1 MAVMEDRAIG
11 VTQMGGE
18 GAQWVGQAPFV
29 TEPHRFQNIGD
40 GTFAHSGFLAI
51 RQAISAGTDITYK
64 VLYNGT
70 VAMTGGQ
77 DAAGGPGEPALTRLL
92 EPEGA
97 ARIAVV
103 TDDPDKYPADAR
115 FAPGTE
121 VAHRDELDR
130 IQRELRDLAGTTIV
144 IYDQGCAAELRR
156 GRKRGV
162 VATPTTR
169 VVINEAVC
177 DGCGHC
183 GEISNCMSVHPV
195 QTPFGRKTRIHQE
208 SCNLDLSCVDG
219 ECPAFITVE
228 VGDGPGAQGPLP
240 SFEIP
245 ELPEPP
251 LPAAAT
257 VLTVGIGGT
266 GVVTVNQLVITAA
279 RLDGKEANG
288 LDQTG
293 LAQKG
298 GPVVSHLRIAPH
310 LDETANRI
318 GQGEAD
324 TFLVFD
330 MVAGVAA
337 ATISRTAA
345 DRTTAVVSTS
355 RVPTG
360 HMVADRA
367 QESFP
372 AVDRFRRTIDATTR
386 AEANAYVDAEGL
398 ARTLFRSQPAANLLL
413 LGVAYQRGLL
423 PVTAASLERAIELNG
438 VAVELNT
445 RAFATGRAWALDP
458 GRFTGLV
465 PAGASDSPPEPDAE
479 VAELL
484 ATVGGD
490 GDVALRDVLAWHLP
504 EVLAFGGRRWADRYA
519 DRVARVRAAEA
530 AVVDGSELTRT
541 VARHLAAFMTYK
553 DEYEVARL
561 HRDPALLDSI
571 AARFGADAK
580 ITYQLKPPTLTALG
594 YDHKIGLGRRTGRV
608 AFAVLARMRRLRGT
622 AFDPFGRTE
631 ERRTERAL
639 IEEYEELV
647 DELITGLTTGDHAEA
662 VRIAGLADR
671 VRGYGHVKTAN
682 VMTYR
687 NELQLA
693 QAGWHRRHS
702 TS

>member
-1 MAVMEDRAIG
+1 
-11 VTQMGGE
+11 
-18 GAQWVGQAPFV
+18 
-29 TEPHRFQNIGD
+29 
-40 GTFAHSGFLAI
+40 
-51 RQAISAGTDITYK
+51 
-64 VLYNGT
+64 
-70 VAMTGGQ
+70 
-77 DAAGGPGEPALTRLL
+77 
-92 EPEGA
+92 
-97 ARIAVV
+97 
-103 TDDPDKYPADAR
+103 
-115 FAPGTE
+115 
-121 VAHRDELDR
+121 
-130 IQRELRDLAGTTIV
+130 
-144 IYDQGCAAELRR
+144 
-156 GRKRGV
+156 
-162 VATPTTR
+162 
-169 VVINEAVC
+169 
-177 DGCGHC
+177 
-183 GEISNCMSVHPV
+183 
-195 QTPFGRKTRIHQE
+195 
-208 SCNLDLSCVDG
+208 
-219 ECPAFITVE
+219 
-228 VGDGPGAQGPLP
+228 
-240 SFEIP
+240 
-245 ELPEPP
+245 
-251 LPAAAT
+251 
-257 VLTVGIGGT
+257 
-266 GVVTVNQLVITAA
+266 
-279 RLDGKEANG
+279 
-288 LDQTG
+288 
-293 LAQKG
+293 
-298 GPVVSHLRIAPH
+298 VSHLRIAPH
-310 LDETANRI
+310 LDETASRI
-318 GQGEAD
+318 GEGEAD